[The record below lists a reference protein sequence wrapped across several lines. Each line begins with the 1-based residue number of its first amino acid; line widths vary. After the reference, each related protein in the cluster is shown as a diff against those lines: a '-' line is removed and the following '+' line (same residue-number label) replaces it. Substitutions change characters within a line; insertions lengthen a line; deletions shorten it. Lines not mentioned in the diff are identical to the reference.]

1 MLTSVLFQR
10 VFNAQFENDSS
21 QHINGFLHQLI
32 FRRRLDTIDWLMS
45 FLQQAYCTIFLP
57 RDANGI
63 FWVLQNS
70 FLQRVF
76 LAHSY
81 VLTIST
87 NYWCLA
93 SRYSYKMQQFFFA
106 ASLSCII
113 FFTQTYNYKW
123 HILSVAKLFFAACNY
138 W

>member
-93 SRYSYKMQQFFFA
+93 SRYSYKMQQFFFCSEPFLHNFFYPDIQLQMA
-106 ASLSCII
+106 YFECCKII
-113 FFTQTYNYKW
+113 FC
-123 HILSVAKLFFAACNY
+123 SV
-138 W
+138 